1 MIESKSWDWS
11 RNKEEKWLIPCVESP
26 YLAER
31 WTSLGFN
38 KFLDIGCGLGRHSIY
53 MAEKGVN
60 VTALDLSEYG
70 VDHLKKWAYEKGL
83 NVNTVVSDML
93 KLPFEDNSFD
103 CIMAYNV
110 IFHTDGEGLVQIVN
124 EIKRVL
130 KPKGE
135 FFVTLLSKGH
145 WSYVASAGTVI
156 DKNTIIRNDKP
167 TEDNVPH
174 FYMDF
179 NEVNEFFNDWEFVDE
194 PVEIC
199 EYSRKDSKKV
209 KKHWKML
216 IKKLD

>member
-38 KFLDIGCGLGRHSIY
+38 RFLDIGCGLGRHSVY
-53 MAEKGVN
+53 MAEKGFN

-70 VDHLKKWAYEKGL
+70 VDHLKKWADEKGL

-110 IFHTDGEGLVQIVN
+110 IYHTDGEGFSSIMK

-130 KPKGE
+130 KPGGE
-135 FFVTLLSKGH
+135 LFLTLISKGT
-145 WSYVASAGTVI
+145 WSYVYSMGTVV
-156 DKNTIIRNDKP
+156 DSNTILRNDNP
-167 TEDNVPH
+167 AEDNVPH

-179 NEVNEFFNDWEFVDE
+179 NDITEFFRDWEFVDE
-194 PVEIC
+194 PVEMC
-199 EYSRKDSKKV
+199 EYSREDRKKIS
-209 KKHWKML
+209 KHWKML

>member
-1 MIESKSWDWS
+1 MIKSKCWDWS
-11 RNKEEKWLIPCVESP
+11 RNTEEKWLIPCVESP

-31 WTSLGFN
+31 WTGLGFN
-38 KFLDIGCGLGRHSIY
+38 KFLDIGCGLGRHSVY
-53 MAEKGVN
+53 MAEKGFS

-70 VDHLKKWAYEKGL
+70 IEHIKKTADEKGL
-83 NVNTVVSDML
+83 NINTVVSDML
-93 KLPFEDNSFD
+93 KLPFEDNSLD

-110 IFHTDGEGLVQIVN
+110 IYHTDKEGFVKILN

-145 WSYVASAGTVI
+145 WSYEAFAHNAV
-156 DKNTIIRNDKP
+156 DKNTIIRNDRP
-167 TEDNVPH
+167 TENNVPH
-174 FYMDF
+174 FYL
-179 NEVNEFFNDWEFVDE
+179 EYSEINEFLGDWQFIDE

-199 EYSRKDSKKV
+199 EYSDNGKV

-216 IKKLD
+216 VKKQY

>member
-1 MIESKSWDWS
+1 MIESKSWDWR

-38 KFLDIGCGLGRHSIY
+38 KFLDIGCGLGRHSVY
-53 MAEKGVN
+53 MAENGFN

-70 VDHLKKWAYEKGL
+70 VCHLKKWADEKCL
-83 NVNTVVSDML
+83 NINTVVSDIL

-110 IFHTDGEGLVQIVN
+110 IYHTDGEGFVQIVN

-145 WSYVASAGTVI
+145 WSYTAFAENAV
-156 DKNTIIRNDKP
+156 DKNTIIRNDTP
-167 TEDNVPH
+167 TENNVPH

-179 NEVNEFFNDWEFVDE
+179 NDITEFFRDWEFVDE
-194 PVEIC
+194 PVEMC
-199 EYSRKDSKKV
+199 EYSREDSKKIS
-209 KKHWKML
+209 KHWKML
-216 IKKLD
+216 IKK

>member
-38 KFLDIGCGLGRHSIY
+38 KFLDIGCGLGRHSVY
-53 MAEKGVN
+53 MAEKGFN

-70 VDHLKKWAYEKGL
+70 VDHLKKWADGKGL

-93 KLPFEDNSFD
+93 KLPFEDGSFD

-110 IFHTDGEGLVQIVN
+110 IYHTDGEGFVQIMN

-145 WSYVASAGTVI
+145 WSYVTSAVTVI
-156 DKNTIIRNDKP
+156 DKNTIIRNDTP
-167 TEDNVPH
+167 TENNVPH

-179 NEVNEFFNDWEFVDE
+179 NEVNEFFKDWEFIDE
-194 PVEIC
+194 PVEMC
-199 EYSRKDSKKV
+199 EYSREDSKKIS
-209 KKHWKML
+209 KHWKML

>member
-11 RNKEEKWLIPCVESP
+11 RNREEKWLIPCVESP

-31 WTSLGFN
+31 WASRGFN
-38 KFLDIGCGLGRHSIY
+38 KFLDIGCGLGRHSVY
-53 MAEKGVN
+53 MAEKGFN

-70 VDHLKKWAYEKGL
+70 VNHLKKWVCEKGL
-83 NVNTVVSDML
+83 NINTVVSDML
-93 KLPFEDNSFD
+93 KLPFEDSSFD

-110 IFHTDGEGLVQIVN
+110 IFHTDGEGFTQIVN

-130 KPKGE
+130 KAKGE

-145 WSYVASAGTVI
+145 WSYVASTGTII
-156 DKNTIIRNDKP
+156 DQNTIIRNDTP
-167 TEDNVPH
+167 TENNVPH
-174 FYMDF
+174 FYMNY
-179 NEVNEFFNDWEFVDE
+179 NEIYEFFKDWEFIDE

-199 EYSRKDSKKV
+199 EYSREDSNKV

-216 IKKLD
+216 IRK